1 MIPQLEGPAGHVG
14 DTTGHH
20 MGHHFAEMGH
30 QMGHYSAQMGHQRTP
45 FWPNGTLNGTP
56 NLTRWDIKWD
66 TILPKW
72 DTKGHQRTPFWCPT
86 SLLLTYGAEE
96 GSLRGFWRPSG

>member
-1 MIPQLEGPAGHVG
+1 MWGHEGTA
-14 DTTGHH
+14 
-20 MGHHFAEMGH
+20 
-30 QMGHYSAQMGHQRTP
+30 
-45 FWPNGTLNGTP
+45 NGTLFCPGWDTI
-56 NLTRWDIKWD
+56 LRRWDTILHRWDTKWDTILHRWDIKWD